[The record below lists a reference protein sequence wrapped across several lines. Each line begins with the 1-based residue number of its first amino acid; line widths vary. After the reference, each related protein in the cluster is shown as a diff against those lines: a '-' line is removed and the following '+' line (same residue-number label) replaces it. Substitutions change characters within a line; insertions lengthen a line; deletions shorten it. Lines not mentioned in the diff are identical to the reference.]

1 MLRYIEK
8 ENKKLGF
15 KYKNYYLPQG
25 DSFSL
30 TATEKGGEEGV
41 DLISRIV
48 FKLGLNETECKIN
61 PIFEQDYRKDT
72 EGVWTLIVR
81 GKDTA
86 EWKPTCACDDE
97 PYVYEIEAY
106 FIDGEPVTLTSGAFT
121 IEPQI
126 GGSL

>member
-30 TATEKGGEEGV
+30 TATEKGAEGME
-41 DLISRIV
+41 LISRVV

-61 PIFEQDYRKDT
+61 PIFEQDYRKD
-72 EGVWTLIVR
+72 ENGVWTLVVR
-81 GKDTA
+81 GVDT
-86 EWKPTCACDDE
+86 EKWKPTCACGDE

-106 FIDGEPVTLTSGAFT
+106 FSDGEPVTLTSGAFT
-121 IEPQI
+121 IETQI